1 MSVYEDLLN
10 FVPWIKERSGISIP
24 EVARHFDWTE
34 DQVVQ
39 YVLLASV
46 TGPGTLPDELLD
58 IHIDGD
64 RIKVIDTLGLDRPFR
79 FDQIEAACILLG
91 LEVLESQQGLDPR
104 IDASAVASLKQK
116 FLLLLQARPAV
127 NVIPSMSANDSHSTI
142 QAAIDRGQKLTFEY
156 WNESRDSNELRT
168 VSPIGLKFS
177 EGLTRLNAYCHT
189 KEGWRTF
196 NLKRMQN
203 VEVSNETVEVP
214 DGDFSNMDY
223 KSVEIRLPAHLLYQL
238 ESMRVTKRSK
248 VKNNHV
254 TAIVEVLEPA
264 WLARQIL
271 STGCQIEVVG
281 PKKFADKVDQFIQ
294 SARAAYAN

>member
-10 FVPWIKERSGISIP
+10 FVPWIKERSGIRIP
-24 EVARHFDWTE
+24 EVANHFGWSE

-64 RIKVIDTLGLDRPFR
+64 RINVIDTLGLDRPFR

-91 LEVLESQQGLDPR
+91 LEVLESQQGLDSR
-104 IDASAVASLKQK
+104 INSDAVTSLKEK
-116 FLLLLQARPAV
+116 FLSLLQSRPAV
-127 NVIPSMSANDSHSTI
+127 QVIPSSGTLDFQEVI
-142 QAAIDRGQKLTFEY
+142 QSAIDGGKKLKFQY
-156 WNESRDSNELRT
+156 WNESRDSNEIRV
-168 VSPIGLKFS
+168 VSPVGLKFS

-189 KEGWRTF
+189 KNGWRTF
-196 NLKRMQN
+196 ILKRIQDI
-203 VEVSNETVEVP
+203 EILEEAIDIP
-214 DGDFSNMDY
+214 EGDFSNMAF
-223 KSVEIRLPAHLLYQL
+223 KEVEIRLPSHLLYQL

-248 VKNNHV
+248 VKENQI
-254 TAIVEVLEPA
+254 TATIEVLEPT

-271 STGCQIEVVG
+271 STGCQIEVLG
-281 PKKFADKVDQFIQ
+281 PKKFADKVSAFID
-294 SARAAYAN
+294 SARAAYSD